1 MIETELAE
9 MLAPWQ
15 PVERDDWHFD
25 QVKNHYD
32 IVLGKMLQNTPQ
44 SADDIEVP
52 YLKAQHIQWDS
63 VEVNELP
70 TMWASPRDV
79 ETLRIKKGDMLVC
92 EGGEVGRAAIVI
104 NEPPINCIIQ
114 NALHLVRPKAT
125 GNKRFLRY
133 LLFHATSHDW
143 LEVICNRATIAHFTS
158 EKFKELWI
166 WIPSVSEQRIIAD
179 YLDRETERID
189 ALVKAKERLLVLLD
203 EKRRALITHAVT
215 RGLNPAAPTRDSG
228 IEWLG
233 HIPSHWKV
241 VTLKRLAEVRTGV
254 AKGRNLKKDEAVSV
268 PYLRVAN
275 VQDGFIDLSDV
286 AEIEVL
292 PHEIPA
298 FSLKKDD
305 VLMNEGGDADK
316 LGRGAVWDGS
326 IDPCL
331 HQNHVFAV
339 RCYDVEP
346 QWLSTV
352 TSSDFAKAYF
362 ESRSK
367 QSTNLASISATN
379 LKELSVPMPPTQ
391 ERHMIM
397 REVEKIMNKV
407 DALYLATQKTIDLL
421 HERRTALIAAAV
433 TGQIPIPETSWN

>member
-1 MIETELAE
+1 M
-9 MLAPWQ
+9 
-15 PVERDDWHFD
+15 
-25 QVKNHYD
+25 
-32 IVLGKMLQNTPQ
+32 
-44 SADDIEVP
+44 
-52 YLKAQHIQWDS
+52 
-63 VEVNELP
+63 
-70 TMWASPRDV
+70 
-79 ETLRIKKGDMLVC
+79 
-92 EGGEVGRAAIVI
+92 
-104 NEPPINCIIQ
+104 
-114 NALHLVRPKAT
+114 
-125 GNKRFLRY
+125 
-133 LLFHATSHDW
+133 
-143 LEVICNRATIAHFTS
+143 
-158 EKFKELWI
+158 
-166 WIPSVSEQRIIAD
+166 
-179 YLDRETERID
+179 
-189 ALVKAKERLLVLLD
+189 
-203 EKRRALITHAVT
+203 
-215 RGLNPAAPTRDSG
+215 
-228 IEWLG
+228 
-233 HIPSHWKV
+233 
-241 VTLKRLAEVRTGV
+241 
-254 AKGRNLKKDEAVSV
+254 
-268 PYLRVAN
+268 AN

-316 LGRGAVWDGS
+316 LGRGAVWGGS